1 MKITRCATAVVE
13 ANYDYT
19 YVRIHADNGV
29 YGTGECFFAAGLTAA
44 LREIFELLIG
54 RDPREVDRL
63 ARLLWRQGSGAGA
76 VAGYLYNAVS
86 GIEAALWDLLGK
98 STGLPV
104 YQFLGGKVRD
114 QVRVYA
120 DCHAGDN
127 LESWG
132 PMLLPRRPRWLTE
145 ALASKAGD
153 ENRYDPA
160 RYRQRAVQM
169 AAAGFD
175 ALKFDIDSI
184 VIPTGKELNRPL
196 HRREIDRMVECVAA
210 VSEGAGDHV
219 DLAVDCHWRFAPSE
233 AVRIA
238 RALAPFNLIWLE
250 DPCAPENWRDMKEI
264 RQAGSCPILT
274 GENLN
279 RRHGFWDVITE
290 RAVDLVAPDF
300 QKCGGLL
307 EGKRIGELAELQGI
321 RVAPHNIASPLGTV
335 ASAHVCST
343 LPNFVALEFHG
354 SDVPFWNDLVRF
366 TDGNRP
372 VIENGWIRMTGAAGL
387 GCELDED
394 ECRKY
399 AKPGEG
405 FFDD

>member
-44 LREIFELLIG
+44 LREMFRLLIG

-114 QVRVYA
+114 EVRVYA

-132 PMLLPRRPRWLTE
+132 PMLLPRRPRWLAE

-153 ENRYDPA
+153 EDRYDPA
-160 RYRQRAVQM
+160 RYRQRAAKMV
-169 AAAGFD
+169 AAGFD
-175 ALKFDIDSI
+175 VLKFDIDSI
-184 VIPTGKELNRPL
+184 VILTGEELHRPL

-210 VSEGAGDHV
+210 AREGAGDHV

-233 AVRIA
+233 AIRIA

-250 DPCAPENWRDMKEI
+250 DPCAPENWRDMSDI

-279 RRHGFWDVITE
+279 RRHGFWDLITQ

-354 SDVPFWNDLVRF
+354 SDVPFWNNLVRF
-366 TDGNRP
+366 TGGDRP
-372 VIENGWIRMTGAAGL
+372 VIENGCIQMTGASGL

-394 ECRKY
+394 EARKY

-405 FFDD
+405 FFDE

>member
-1 MKITRCATAVVE
+1 MIAKICR
-13 ANYDYT
+13 N
-19 YVRIHADNGV
+19 
-29 YGTGECFFAAGLTAA
+29 L
-44 LREIFELLIG
+44 
-54 RDPREVDRL
+54 
-63 ARLLWRQGSGAGA
+63 S
-76 VAGYLYNAVS
+76 
-86 GIEAALWDLLGK
+86 GK

-104 YQFLGGKVRD
+104 YQFLGGKLRD
-114 QVRVYA
+114 RVRVYV

-127 LESWG
+127 LESCG
-132 PMLLPRRPRWLTE
+132 PMLLPRRTRWLAE
-145 ALASKAGD
+145 ARDSQPGEED
-153 ENRYDPA
+153 RSEPA
-160 RYRQRAVQM
+160 RYRHRAAQM
-169 AAAGFD
+169 VAAGFD

-184 VIPTGKELNRPL
+184 VIPTGEELHRPL
-196 HRREIDRMVECVAA
+196 HRREIERMVECVAA
-210 VSEGAGDHV
+210 AREGAGAEV

-233 AVRIA
+233 AIRIA
-238 RALAPFNLIWLE
+238 RALAPFHLIWLE
-250 DPCAPENWRDMKEI
+250 DPCAPENWRDMSDV
-264 RQAGSCPILT
+264 RRAGSCPILT

-279 RRHGFWDVITE
+279 RRHGFWDLIAH

-354 SDVPFWNDLVRF
+354 NDVPFWSNLVRF
-366 TDGNRP
+366 PEGDRP
-372 VIENGWIRMTGAAGL
+372 VIENGTIPLTGAPGL

-394 ECRKY
+394 EARKN